1 MTSKLEPLSITDK
14 EVFFTCGLDY
24 KWWCTATY
32 LLFGFV
38 VLFKGAF
45 PGNLQLV
52 LVLRP
57 SRFFQRTIADIGI
70 RLHKDDFKMKIV
82 MLNSLSDLHGYVDRG
97 QLTLELGGSLEY
109 CHSQWIHHRTAI
121 ESFAVTVKT
130 TAEMLQKFGTDLA
143 ETELPNDVQCTKDLL
158 TAHNNKHNN
167 LKDELKLA
175 LKQGNTLLTCIR
187 HQAAKSENQPL
198 NPDEKEN
205 QTTVE
210 R

>member
-24 KWWCTATY
+24 QWWCTATH

-70 RLHKDDFKMKIV
+70 RLHKDDFKMKV
-82 MLNSLSDLHGYVDRG
+82 KYESFLLSKKSLTSINEPTICTSVFKCY
-97 QLTLELGGSLEY
+97 S
-109 CHSQWIHHRTAI
+109 RTAYHN
-121 ESFAVTVKT
+121 SFMLKPGELCCVKFADCD
-130 TAEMLQKFGTDLA
+130 AELFVRPSWLCGQRSTDPGVGRKFGVLSQSVDPPPNRENAWTTSSQRLWSSDITDHS
-143 ETELPNDVQCTKDLL
+143 K
-158 TAHNNKHNN
+158 
-167 LKDELKLA
+167 
-175 LKQGNTLLTCIR
+175 
-187 HQAAKSENQPL
+187 
-198 NPDEKEN
+198 NPIDPIFFFP
-205 QTTVE
+205 
-210 R
+210 RRP

>member
-1 MTSKLEPLSITDK
+1 M
-14 EVFFTCGLDY
+14 
-24 KWWCTATY
+24 
-32 LLFGFV
+32 
-38 VLFKGAF
+38 
-45 PGNLQLV
+45 
-52 LVLRP
+52 
-57 SRFFQRTIADIGI
+57 
-70 RLHKDDFKMKIV
+70 
-82 MLNSLSDLHGYVDRG
+82 
-97 QLTLELGGSLEY
+97 
-109 CHSQWIHHRTAI
+109 
-121 ESFAVTVKT
+121 TVKT

-167 LKDELKLA
+167 LKVHTTTLSGGRSLCCRWMKHICKHRHIECLMPVCVCVLQDELKLA